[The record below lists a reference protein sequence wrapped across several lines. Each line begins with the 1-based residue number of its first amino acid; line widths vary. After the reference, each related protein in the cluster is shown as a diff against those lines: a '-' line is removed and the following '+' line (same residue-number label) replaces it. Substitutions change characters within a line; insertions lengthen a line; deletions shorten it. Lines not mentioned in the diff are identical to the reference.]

1 MARSQKLEDCRPI
14 GRWFCGRV
22 RSKEDKDQTSAG
34 RASLYWGL
42 GACLPAKFWKLS
54 CLRMYV
60 LHFEGSVI
68 WKPAAKSELK
78 TWILL
83 KLLNF
88 KIDFFWHKDYCMYIF
103 YSFRECHY
111 LKRTKIEIKL
121 KIRIIHCVCC
131 SNSWWSPKLIHMIR
145 SWSSRSVLSSSLL
158 E

>member
-1 MARSQKLEDCRPI
+1 MQSGTKINATSETDQASVWQQIEVQLSFLCCMALGQKLEDCRDCRPV
-14 GRWFCGRV
+14 GRVFYGRV
-22 RSKEDKDQTSAG
+22 RSKEDMDRTSAG

-42 GACLPAKFWKLS
+42 GACFPAKFWKLS

-88 KIDFFWHKDYCMYIF
+88 KIDFFG
-103 YSFRECHY
+103 
-111 LKRTKIEIKL
+111 TKATV
-121 KIRIIHCVCC
+121 RIYFT
-131 SNSWWSPKLIHMIR
+131 
-145 SWSSRSVLSSSLL
+145 VL
-158 E
+158 ENEQK